1 MNKSPDRLSAAGH
14 FSIKASFPPLRH
26 PHGIGSFVYSNVS
39 SLGTY
44 MALVYKCASG
54 LGGFEIWKSLL
65 QLVKIVKGGP

>member
-1 MNKSPDRLSAAGH
+1 
-14 FSIKASFPPLRH
+14 
-26 PHGIGSFVYSNVS
+26 
-39 SLGTY
+39 